1 MKNVLLLTTLAF
13 SAAPA
18 VAALNVPLTVQEAIY
33 PGVPGFARTNE
44 PFCQGVPLA
53 DSQAISSTSV
63 LGLSGASAAQFR
75 ILGAWPSG
83 HAKWV
88 EVCGIIPS
96 LNAGGTVTVTLTDG
110 GAGNFGGSN
119 LAVDNGSTIT

>member
-18 VAALNVPLTVQEAIY
+18 VAALNVTLTVQEAIY
-33 PGVPGFARTNE
+33 AGVPGIARTNE

-53 DSQAISSTSV
+53 DSQGISSTSV
-63 LGLSGASAAQFR
+63 LALTGASAGQFR
-75 ILGAWPSG
+75 VLGVWPSG
-83 HAKWV
+83 NAKWV

-96 LNAGGTVTVTLTDG
+96 LNAGGTATVALTDT
-110 GAGNFGGSN
+110 GAGNECRSRW
-119 LAVDNGSTIT
+119 SP